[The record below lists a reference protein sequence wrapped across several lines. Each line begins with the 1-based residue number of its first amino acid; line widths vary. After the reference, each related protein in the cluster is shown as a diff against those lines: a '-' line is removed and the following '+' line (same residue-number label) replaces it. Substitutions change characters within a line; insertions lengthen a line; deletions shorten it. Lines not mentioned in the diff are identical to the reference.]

1 MYEYKGKDMDM
12 EIESAQFKRLKIK
25 KELTKKSQERFK
37 FLENP
42 VEYLKNLM
50 EKNIKKEYDEYLED
64 HPKKYWES
72 EKSYKERTSQKLLE
86 LNSNAGKTYTKKWY
100 ETEAKRWSQPQY
112 VYYNENKIEI
122 PNNFYLDYKTPDKAA
137 FIEYL
142 VAQDEEKH
150 IVTQEDREKARLLD
164 CNLDYNYLQTLLNKM
179 NANPD
184 IVISIK
190 TRDGALITIRKQE
203 KEELEDI
210 INKDIFVAPDI
221 VH

>member
-1 MYEYKGKDMDM
+1 MYDYENEDD
-12 EIESAQFKRLKIK
+12 QNLKV
-25 KELTKKSQERFK
+25 ELVKKSQERFK

-42 VEYLKNLM
+42 EEYLKDLM
-50 EKNIKKEYDEYLED
+50 EKNIKKEYDEYLKD

-72 EKSYKERTSQKLLE
+72 EKSYNKRTEQKLLY
-86 LNSNAGKTYTKKWY
+86 LNDTYNHTEEWY
-100 ETEAKRWSQPQY
+100 KDEANRYSQPQY

-142 VAQDEEKH
+142 IEQDAEKH

-179 NANPD
+179 NVNSD

-190 TRDGALITIRKQE
+190 TKDGALITIRKQE
-203 KEELEDI
+203 KEDLDNI
-210 INKDIFVAPDI
+210 INNNIFIAPDI

>member
-1 MYEYKGKDMDM
+1 MYDYENEDD
-12 EIESAQFKRLKIK
+12 QNLKV
-25 KELTKKSQERFK
+25 ELIKKSQERFK

-42 VEYLKNLM
+42 EEYLKKLM
-50 EKNIKKEYDEYLED
+50 EKNIEKEYKDYLKD
-64 HPKKYWES
+64 DPKKYWES
-72 EKSYKERTSQKLLE
+72 GKSYKERTECKLSY
-86 LNSNAGKTYTKKWY
+86 LNDTYTHTEEWY
-100 ETEAKRWSQPQY
+100 KDEANRYSQPQY

-142 VAQDEEKH
+142 VEQDAEKH

-179 NANPD
+179 NVNSD

-190 TRDGALITIRKQE
+190 TKDGAIITIRKQE
-203 KEELEDI
+203 KEDLDNI
-210 INKDIFVAPDI
+210 VNNNIFIAPDI

>member
-1 MYEYKGKDMDM
+1 MYDYENEDDQNYD
-12 EIESAQFKRLKIK
+12 QNLKV
-25 KELTKKSQERFK
+25 ELIKKSQERFK

-42 VEYLKNLM
+42 EEYLKKLM
-50 EKNIKKEYDEYLED
+50 EKNIEKEYKDYLKD
-64 HPKKYWES
+64 DPKKYWES
-72 EKSYKERTSQKLLE
+72 GKSYKERTECKLSY
-86 LNSNAGKTYTKKWY
+86 LNDTYTHTEEWY
-100 ETEAKRWSQPQY
+100 KDEANRYSQPQY

-142 VAQDEEKH
+142 VEQDAEKH
-150 IVTQEDREKARLLD
+150 VVTQEDREKARLLD

-179 NANPD
+179 NVNSD

-190 TRDGALITIRKQE
+190 TKDGAIITIRKQE
-203 KEELEDI
+203 KEDLDNI
-210 INKDIFVAPDI
+210 VNNNIFITPDI

>member
-1 MYEYKGKDMDM
+1 MYDYENEDD
-12 EIESAQFKRLKIK
+12 QNLKV
-25 KELTKKSQERFK
+25 ELIKKSQERFK

-42 VEYLKNLM
+42 EEYLKKLM
-50 EKNIKKEYDEYLED
+50 EKNIEKEYKDYLKD
-64 HPKKYWES
+64 DPKKYWES
-72 EKSYKERTSQKLLE
+72 GKSYKERTERKLSY
-86 LNSNAGKTYTKKWY
+86 LNDIYTHTEEWY
-100 ETEAKRWSQPQY
+100 KDEANRYSQPQY

-142 VAQDEEKH
+142 VEQDAEKH
-150 IVTQEDREKARLLD
+150 VVTQEDREKARLLD

-179 NANPD
+179 NINSD

-190 TRDGALITIRKQE
+190 TKDGAIITIRKQE
-203 KEELEDI
+203 KEDLDNI
-210 INKDIFVAPDI
+210 VNNNIFIAPDI

>member
-1 MYEYKGKDMDM
+1 MYDYENEDD
-12 EIESAQFKRLKIK
+12 QNLKV
-25 KELTKKSQERFK
+25 ELVKKSQERFK

-42 VEYLKNLM
+42 EEYLKDLM
-50 EKNIKKEYDEYLED
+50 EKNIKNEYKDYLKD

-72 EKSYKERTSQKLLE
+72 EKSYNKRTEQKLLY
-86 LNSNAGKTYTKKWY
+86 LNDTYNHTKEWY
-100 ETEAKRWSQPQY
+100 KDEANRYSQPQY

-142 VAQDEEKH
+142 IEQDAEKH

-179 NANPD
+179 NVNSD

-190 TRDGALITIRKQE
+190 TKDGALITIRKQE
-203 KEELEDI
+203 KEDLDNI
-210 INKDIFVAPDI
+210 INNNIFIAPDI

>member
-1 MYEYKGKDMDM
+1 MYDYENEDC
-12 EIESAQFKRLKIK
+12 QNLKV
-25 KELTKKSQERFK
+25 ELIKKSQERFK

-42 VEYLKNLM
+42 EEYLKKLM
-50 EKNIKKEYDEYLED
+50 EKNIEKEYKDYLKD

-72 EKSYKERTSQKLLE
+72 EKSYKERTEQKLLY
-86 LNSNAGKTYTKKWY
+86 LNKYAYNHTEEWY
-100 ETEAKRWSQPQY
+100 KDEAKTWSQPQY
-112 VYYNENKIEI
+112 VYYNENKIEV
-122 PNNFYLDYKTPDKAA
+122 PNNFYLDYKTPDKEA

-142 VAQDEEKH
+142 VEQDTEKH

-179 NANPD
+179 NASSD

-190 TRDGALITIRKQE
+190 TKDGAIITIRKQE
-203 KEELEDI
+203 KEDLDNI
-210 INKDIFVAPDI
+210 IDNNIFITPDI

>member
-1 MYEYKGKDMDM
+1 MYDYDYDYDYENEDD
-12 EIESAQFKRLKIK
+12 QNLLKV
-25 KELTKKSQERFK
+25 ELIKKSQERFK

-42 VEYLKNLM
+42 VEYLKNLI
-50 EKNIKKEYDEYLED
+50 EKYILRDYNDYLRD

-72 EKSYKERTSQKLLE
+72 GKSYKERTERKLSY
-86 LNSNAGKTYTKKWY
+86 LNDTYTHTEEWYKDEAKTY
-100 ETEAKRWSQPQY
+100 SQPQY

-142 VAQDEEKH
+142 VEQDAEKH

-190 TRDGALITIRKQE
+190 TKDGALITIRKQE
-203 KEELEDI
+203 KEDLDNI
-210 INKDIFVAPDI
+210 MNSDIFIAPDI

>member
-1 MYEYKGKDMDM
+1 MYDYENEDD
-12 EIESAQFKRLKIK
+12 QNLKV
-25 KELTKKSQERFK
+25 ELIKKSQERFK

-42 VEYLKNLM
+42 EEYLKKLM
-50 EKNIKKEYDEYLED
+50 EKNIEKEYKDYLKD
-64 HPKKYWES
+64 DPKKYWES
-72 EKSYKERTSQKLLE
+72 GKSYKERTECKLSY
-86 LNSNAGKTYTKKWY
+86 LNDTYTHTEEWY
-100 ETEAKRWSQPQY
+100 KDEANRYSQPQY

-142 VAQDEEKH
+142 VEQDAEKH
-150 IVTQEDREKARLLD
+150 VVTQEDREKARLLD

-179 NANPD
+179 NVNSD

-190 TRDGALITIRKQE
+190 TKDGAIITIRKQE
-203 KEELEDI
+203 KEDLDNI
-210 INKDIFVAPDI
+210 VNNNIFITPDI

>member
-1 MYEYKGKDMDM
+1 MHDDYENDVD
-12 EIESAQFKRLKIK
+12 QNLRV
-25 KELTKKSQERFK
+25 ELIKKSQERFK

-42 VEYLKNLM
+42 EEYLKNLL
-50 EKNIKKEYDEYLED
+50 EKNIEKEYDEYLEN
-64 HPKKYWES
+64 HPKKFYES
-72 EKSYKERTSQKLLE
+72 KKSYEERISQKHLE
-86 LNSNAGKTYTKKWY
+86 LTALTNKPFNKELYK
-100 ETEAKRWSQPQY
+100 TEAKRWSQPQY

-142 VAQDEEKH
+142 VKQDEEKH

-190 TRDGALITIRKQE
+190 TKDGALITIRKQE
-203 KEELEDI
+203 KEDLDNI
-210 INKDIFVAPDI
+210 VNNDIFITPDI

>member
-1 MYEYKGKDMDM
+1 MYDYENEDD
-12 EIESAQFKRLKIK
+12 QNLKV
-25 KELTKKSQERFK
+25 ELIKKSQERFK

-42 VEYLKNLM
+42 EEYLKDLM
-50 EKNIKKEYDEYLED
+50 EKNIEKEYKDYLKD
-64 HPKKYWES
+64 DPKKYWES
-72 EKSYKERTSQKLLE
+72 GKSYKERTERKLSY
-86 LNSNAGKTYTKKWY
+86 LNDTYTHTKEWY
-100 ETEAKRWSQPQY
+100 KDEANRYSQPQY

-142 VAQDEEKH
+142 VEQDAEKH
-150 IVTQEDREKARLLD
+150 VVTQEDREKARLLD

-179 NANPD
+179 NVNSD

-190 TRDGALITIRKQE
+190 TKDGAIITIRKQE
-203 KEELEDI
+203 KEDLDNI
-210 INKDIFVAPDI
+210 VNNNIFITPDI

>member
-1 MYEYKGKDMDM
+1 MYDYENEDD
-12 EIESAQFKRLKIK
+12 QNLKV
-25 KELTKKSQERFK
+25 ELIKKSQERFK

-42 VEYLKNLM
+42 EEYLKKLM
-50 EKNIKKEYDEYLED
+50 EKNIEKEYKDYLKD
-64 HPKKYWES
+64 DPKKYWES
-72 EKSYKERTSQKLLE
+72 GKSYKERTERKLSY
-86 LNSNAGKTYTKKWY
+86 LNDTYTHTEEWY
-100 ETEAKRWSQPQY
+100 KDEANRYSQPQY

-142 VAQDEEKH
+142 VEQDAEKH
-150 IVTQEDREKARLLD
+150 VVTQEDREKARLLD

-179 NANPD
+179 NVNSD

-190 TRDGALITIRKQE
+190 TKDGAIITIRKQE
-203 KEELEDI
+203 KEDLDNI
-210 INKDIFVAPDI
+210 VNNNIFITPDI

>member
-1 MYEYKGKDMDM
+1 MYDYENEDD
-12 EIESAQFKRLKIK
+12 QNLKV
-25 KELTKKSQERFK
+25 ELIKKSQERFK

-42 VEYLKNLM
+42 EEYLKKLM
-50 EKNIKKEYDEYLED
+50 EKNIEKEYKDYLKD
-64 HPKKYWES
+64 DPKKYWES
-72 EKSYKERTSQKLLE
+72 GKSYKERTECKLSY
-86 LNSNAGKTYTKKWY
+86 LNDTYTHTEEWY
-100 ETEAKRWSQPQY
+100 KDEANRYSQPQY

-142 VAQDEEKH
+142 VEQDAEKH

-179 NANPD
+179 NVNSD

-190 TRDGALITIRKQE
+190 TKDGAIITIRKQE
-203 KEELEDI
+203 KEDLDNI
-210 INKDIFVAPDI
+210 VNNNIFITPDI

>member
-1 MYEYKGKDMDM
+1 MYDYENEDG
-12 EIESAQFKRLKIK
+12 QNLKV
-25 KELTKKSQERFK
+25 ELIKKSQERFK

-42 VEYLKNLM
+42 EEYLKDLM
-50 EKNIKKEYDEYLED
+50 KKNIEKEYKDYLKD
-64 HPKKYWES
+64 DPKKYWES
-72 EKSYKERTSQKLLE
+72 GKSYKERTERKLSY
-86 LNSNAGKTYTKKWY
+86 LNDTYTHTEEWY
-100 ETEAKRWSQPQY
+100 KDEANRYSQPQY

-142 VAQDEEKH
+142 VEQDAEKH
-150 IVTQEDREKARLLD
+150 VVTQEDREKARLLD

-179 NANPD
+179 NVNSD

-190 TRDGALITIRKQE
+190 TKDGAIITIRKQE
-203 KEELEDI
+203 KEDLDNI
-210 INKDIFVAPDI
+210 VNNNIFITPDI

>member
-1 MYEYKGKDMDM
+1 MYDYENEDG
-12 EIESAQFKRLKIK
+12 QNLKV
-25 KELTKKSQERFK
+25 ELIKKSQERFK

-42 VEYLKNLM
+42 EEYLKDLM
-50 EKNIKKEYDEYLED
+50 EKNIEKEYKDYLKD

-72 EKSYKERTSQKLLE
+72 GKSYKERTECKLSY
-86 LNSNAGKTYTKKWY
+86 LNDTYTHTEEWY
-100 ETEAKRWSQPQY
+100 KDEANRYSQPQY

-142 VAQDEEKH
+142 VEQDAEKH
-150 IVTQEDREKARLLD
+150 VVTQEDREKARLLD

-179 NANPD
+179 NVNSD

-190 TRDGALITIRKQE
+190 TKDGAIITIRKQE
-203 KEELEDI
+203 KEDLDNI
-210 INKDIFVAPDI
+210 VNNNIFIAPDI

>member
-1 MYEYKGKDMDM
+1 MYDYENEDD
-12 EIESAQFKRLKIK
+12 QNLKV
-25 KELTKKSQERFK
+25 ELIKKSQERFK

-42 VEYLKNLM
+42 EEYLKDLM
-50 EKNIKKEYDEYLED
+50 EKNIEKEYKDYLKD
-64 HPKKYWES
+64 DPKKYWES
-72 EKSYKERTSQKLLE
+72 GKSYKERTERKLSY
-86 LNSNAGKTYTKKWY
+86 LNDTYTHTEEWY
-100 ETEAKRWSQPQY
+100 KDEANRYSQPQY

-142 VAQDEEKH
+142 VEQDVEKH
-150 IVTQEDREKARLLD
+150 VVTQEDREKARLLD

-179 NANPD
+179 NVNSD

-190 TRDGALITIRKQE
+190 TKDGALITIRKQE
-203 KEELEDI
+203 KEDLDNI
-210 INKDIFVAPDI
+210 VNNNIFIAPDI

>member
-1 MYEYKGKDMDM
+1 MYDYENEDD
-12 EIESAQFKRLKIK
+12 QNLKV
-25 KELTKKSQERFK
+25 ELIKKSQERFK

-42 VEYLKNLM
+42 EEYLKKLM
-50 EKNIKKEYDEYLED
+50 EKNIEKEYKDYLKD
-64 HPKKYWES
+64 DPKKYWES
-72 EKSYKERTSQKLLE
+72 GKSYKERTERKLSY
-86 LNSNAGKTYTKKWY
+86 LNDTYTHTEEWY
-100 ETEAKRWSQPQY
+100 KDEANRYSQPQY

-142 VAQDEEKH
+142 VEQDAEKH
-150 IVTQEDREKARLLD
+150 VVTQEDREKARLLD

-179 NANPD
+179 NINSD

-190 TRDGALITIRKQE
+190 TKDGAIITIRKQE
-203 KEELEDI
+203 KEDLDNI
-210 INKDIFVAPDI
+210 VNNNIFITPDI

>member
-1 MYEYKGKDMDM
+1 MYDYENEDD
-12 EIESAQFKRLKIK
+12 QNLKV
-25 KELTKKSQERFK
+25 ELIKKSQERFK

-42 VEYLKNLM
+42 EEYLKDLM
-50 EKNIKKEYDEYLED
+50 EKNIENEYKDYLKD
-64 HPKKYWES
+64 DPKKYWES
-72 EKSYKERTSQKLLE
+72 GKSYKERTERKLSY
-86 LNSNAGKTYTKKWY
+86 LNDTYTHTEEWY
-100 ETEAKRWSQPQY
+100 KDEANRYSQPQY

-142 VAQDEEKH
+142 VEQDAEKH
-150 IVTQEDREKARLLD
+150 VVTQEDREKARLLD

-179 NANPD
+179 NVNSD

-190 TRDGALITIRKQE
+190 TKDGAIITIRKQE
-203 KEELEDI
+203 KEDLDNI
-210 INKDIFVAPDI
+210 VNNNIFIAPDI

>member
-1 MYEYKGKDMDM
+1 MYDYENEDD
-12 EIESAQFKRLKIK
+12 QNLKV
-25 KELTKKSQERFK
+25 ELVKKSQERFK

-42 VEYLKNLM
+42 EEYLKDLM
-50 EKNIKKEYDEYLED
+50 KKNIEKEYDEYLKD
-64 HPKKYWES
+64 HPKKYCES
-72 EKSYKERTSQKLLE
+72 EKSYNKRTEQKLLY
-86 LNSNAGKTYTKKWY
+86 LNDTYNHTKEWY
-100 ETEAKRWSQPQY
+100 KDEANRYSQPQY

-142 VAQDEEKH
+142 IEQDAEKH

-179 NANPD
+179 NVNSD

-190 TRDGALITIRKQE
+190 TKDGALITIRKQE
-203 KEELEDI
+203 KEDLDNI
-210 INKDIFVAPDI
+210 INNNIFIAPDI

>member
-1 MYEYKGKDMDM
+1 MYDYENKDD
-12 EIESAQFKRLKIK
+12 QNLKV
-25 KELTKKSQERFK
+25 ELVKKSQERFK

-42 VEYLKNLM
+42 EEYLKDLM
-50 EKNIKKEYDEYLED
+50 EKNIEKEYKDYLKD
-64 HPKKYWES
+64 DPKKYWES
-72 EKSYKERTSQKLLE
+72 GKSYKERTERKLSY
-86 LNSNAGKTYTKKWY
+86 LNDTYTHTEEWY
-100 ETEAKRWSQPQY
+100 KDEANRYSQPQY

-142 VAQDEEKH
+142 VEQDAEKH
-150 IVTQEDREKARLLD
+150 VVTQEDREKARLLD

-179 NANPD
+179 NINSD

-190 TRDGALITIRKQE
+190 TKDGAIITIRKQE
-203 KEELEDI
+203 KEDLDNI
-210 INKDIFVAPDI
+210 VNNNIFITPDV

>member
-1 MYEYKGKDMDM
+1 MYDYENEDD
-12 EIESAQFKRLKIK
+12 QNLKV
-25 KELTKKSQERFK
+25 ELIKKSQERFK

-42 VEYLKNLM
+42 EEYLKDLM
-50 EKNIKKEYDEYLED
+50 EKNIEKEYKDYLKD
-64 HPKKYWES
+64 DPKKYWES
-72 EKSYKERTSQKLLE
+72 GKSYKERTECKLSY
-86 LNSNAGKTYTKKWY
+86 LNDTYTHTEEWY
-100 ETEAKRWSQPQY
+100 KDEANRYSQPQY

-142 VAQDEEKH
+142 VEQDAEKH
-150 IVTQEDREKARLLD
+150 VVTQEDREKARLLD

-179 NANPD
+179 NVNSD

-190 TRDGALITIRKQE
+190 TKDGAIITIRKQE
-203 KEELEDI
+203 KEDLDNI
-210 INKDIFVAPDI
+210 VNNNIFITPDI

>member
-1 MYEYKGKDMDM
+1 MYDYENEDD
-12 EIESAQFKRLKIK
+12 QNLKV
-25 KELTKKSQERFK
+25 ELIKKSQERFK

-42 VEYLKNLM
+42 EEYLKDLM
-50 EKNIKKEYDEYLED
+50 EKNIEKEYKDYLKD
-64 HPKKYWES
+64 DPKKYWES
-72 EKSYKERTSQKLLE
+72 GKSYKERTECKLSY
-86 LNSNAGKTYTKKWY
+86 LNDTYTHTEEWY
-100 ETEAKRWSQPQY
+100 KDEANRYSQPQY

-142 VAQDEEKH
+142 VEQDAEKH
-150 IVTQEDREKARLLD
+150 VVTQEDREKARLLD

-179 NANPD
+179 NVNSD

-190 TRDGALITIRKQE
+190 TKDGAIITIRKQE
-203 KEELEDI
+203 KEDLDNI
-210 INKDIFVAPDI
+210 VNNNIFIAPDI

>member
-1 MYEYKGKDMDM
+1 MYDYENEDD
-12 EIESAQFKRLKIK
+12 QNLKV
-25 KELTKKSQERFK
+25 ELIKKSQERFK

-42 VEYLKNLM
+42 EEYLKDLM
-50 EKNIKKEYDEYLED
+50 EKNIEKEYKDYLKD
-64 HPKKYWES
+64 DPKKYWES
-72 EKSYKERTSQKLLE
+72 GKSYKERTERKLSY
-86 LNSNAGKTYTKKWY
+86 LNDTYTHTEEWY
-100 ETEAKRWSQPQY
+100 KDEANRYSQPQY

-142 VAQDEEKH
+142 VEQDAEKH
-150 IVTQEDREKARLLD
+150 VVTQEDREKARLLD

-179 NANPD
+179 NVNSD

-190 TRDGALITIRKQE
+190 TKDGAIITIRKQE
-203 KEELEDI
+203 KEDLDNI
-210 INKDIFVAPDI
+210 VNNNIFITPDI

>member
-1 MYEYKGKDMDM
+1 MYDYENEDDQNYD
-12 EIESAQFKRLKIK
+12 QNLKV
-25 KELTKKSQERFK
+25 ELVKKSQERFK

-42 VEYLKNLM
+42 EEYLKDLM
-50 EKNIKKEYDEYLED
+50 EKNIEKEYKDYLKD
-64 HPKKYWES
+64 NPKKYWES
-72 EKSYKERTSQKLLE
+72 GKSYKERTERKLSY
-86 LNSNAGKTYTKKWY
+86 LNDTYTHTEEWY
-100 ETEAKRWSQPQY
+100 KDEANRYSQPQY

-142 VAQDEEKH
+142 VEQDVEKH
-150 IVTQEDREKARLLD
+150 VVTQEDREKARLLD

-179 NANPD
+179 NVNSD

-190 TRDGALITIRKQE
+190 TKDGAIITIRKQE
-203 KEELEDI
+203 KEDLDNI
-210 INKDIFVAPDI
+210 VNNNIFIAPDI

>member
-1 MYEYKGKDMDM
+1 MYDYENEDD
-12 EIESAQFKRLKIK
+12 QNLKV
-25 KELTKKSQERFK
+25 ELIKKSQERFK

-42 VEYLKNLM
+42 EEYLKKLM
-50 EKNIKKEYDEYLED
+50 EKNIEKEYKDYLKD
-64 HPKKYWES
+64 NPKKYWES
-72 EKSYKERTSQKLLE
+72 GKSYKERTECKLSY
-86 LNSNAGKTYTKKWY
+86 LNDTYTHTEEWY
-100 ETEAKRWSQPQY
+100 KDEANRYSQPQY

-142 VAQDEEKH
+142 VEQDAEKH
-150 IVTQEDREKARLLD
+150 VVTQEDREKARLLD

-179 NANPD
+179 NINSD

-190 TRDGALITIRKQE
+190 TKDGAIITIRKQE
-203 KEELEDI
+203 KEDLDNI
-210 INKDIFVAPDI
+210 VNNNIFITPDV

>member
-1 MYEYKGKDMDM
+1 MYDYENEDD
-12 EIESAQFKRLKIK
+12 QNLKV
-25 KELTKKSQERFK
+25 ELIKKSQERFK

-42 VEYLKNLM
+42 EEYLKKLM
-50 EKNIKKEYDEYLED
+50 EKNIEKEYKDYLKD
-64 HPKKYWES
+64 DPKKYWES
-72 EKSYKERTSQKLLE
+72 GKSYKERTEHKLSY
-86 LNSNAGKTYTKKWY
+86 LNDTYTHTEEWY
-100 ETEAKRWSQPQY
+100 KDEANRYSQPQY

-142 VAQDEEKH
+142 VEQDAEKH
-150 IVTQEDREKARLLD
+150 VVTQEDREKARLLD

-179 NANPD
+179 NVNSD

-190 TRDGALITIRKQE
+190 TKDGAIITIRKQE
-203 KEELEDI
+203 KEDLDNI
-210 INKDIFVAPDI
+210 VNNNIFIAPDI

>member
-1 MYEYKGKDMDM
+1 MYDYENEDDQ
-12 EIESAQFKRLKIK
+12 SLKV
-25 KELTKKSQERFK
+25 ELVKKSQERFK

-42 VEYLKNLM
+42 EEYLKDLM
-50 EKNIKKEYDEYLED
+50 EKNIKNEYKDYLKD

-72 EKSYKERTSQKLLE
+72 EKSYNKRTEQKLLY
-86 LNSNAGKTYTKKWY
+86 LNDTYNHTKEWY
-100 ETEAKRWSQPQY
+100 KDEANRYSQPQY

-142 VAQDEEKH
+142 IEQDAEKH

-179 NANPD
+179 NVNSD

-190 TRDGALITIRKQE
+190 TKDGALITIRKQE
-203 KEELEDI
+203 KEDLDNI
-210 INKDIFVAPDI
+210 INNNIFIAPDI

>member
-1 MYEYKGKDMDM
+1 MYDYENEDG
-12 EIESAQFKRLKIK
+12 QNLKV
-25 KELTKKSQERFK
+25 ELIKKSQERFK

-42 VEYLKNLM
+42 EEYLKDLM
-50 EKNIKKEYDEYLED
+50 EKNIEKEYKDYLKD
-64 HPKKYWES
+64 DPKKYWES
-72 EKSYKERTSQKLLE
+72 GKSYKERTECKLSY
-86 LNSNAGKTYTKKWY
+86 LNDTYTHTEEWY
-100 ETEAKRWSQPQY
+100 KDEANRYSQPQY

-142 VAQDEEKH
+142 VEQDAEKH
-150 IVTQEDREKARLLD
+150 VVTQEDREKARLLD

-179 NANPD
+179 NVNSD

-190 TRDGALITIRKQE
+190 TKDGAIITIRKQE
-203 KEELEDI
+203 KEDLDNI
-210 INKDIFVAPDI
+210 VNNNIFIAPDI

>member
-1 MYEYKGKDMDM
+1 MYDYENEDD
-12 EIESAQFKRLKIK
+12 QNLKV
-25 KELTKKSQERFK
+25 ELIKKSQERFK

-42 VEYLKNLM
+42 EEYLKKLM
-50 EKNIKKEYDEYLED
+50 EKNIEKEYKDYLKD
-64 HPKKYWES
+64 DPKKYWES
-72 EKSYKERTSQKLLE
+72 GKSYKERTERKLSY
-86 LNSNAGKTYTKKWY
+86 LNDTYTHTEEWY
-100 ETEAKRWSQPQY
+100 KDEANRYSQPQY

-142 VAQDEEKH
+142 VEQDAEKH
-150 IVTQEDREKARLLD
+150 VVTQEDREKARLLD

-179 NANPD
+179 NVNSD

-190 TRDGALITIRKQE
+190 TKDGAIITIRKQE
-203 KEELEDI
+203 KEDLDNI
-210 INKDIFVAPDI
+210 VNNNIFIAPDI

>member
-1 MYEYKGKDMDM
+1 MYDYEKEDDT
-12 EIESAQFKRLKIK
+12 QNLKV
-25 KELTKKSQERFK
+25 ELVKKSQERFK

-42 VEYLKNLM
+42 EEYLKKLM
-50 EKNIKKEYDEYLED
+50 EKNIENDYKDYLED

-72 EKSYKERTSQKLLE
+72 EKSYKERTEQKLLF
-86 LNSNAGKTYTKKWY
+86 LKKYVYSHTEEWY
-100 ETEAKRWSQPQY
+100 KDEAKTWSQPQY
-112 VYYNENKIEI
+112 VYYNENKIEV

-142 VAQDEEKH
+142 VEQDEEKH

-179 NANPD
+179 NISSD

-190 TRDGALITIRKQE
+190 TKDGAIITIRKQE
-203 KEELEDI
+203 KEDLDNI
-210 INKDIFVAPDI
+210 IDNNIFITPDI

>member
-1 MYEYKGKDMDM
+1 MYDYENEDD
-12 EIESAQFKRLKIK
+12 QNLKV
-25 KELTKKSQERFK
+25 ELIKKSQERFK

-42 VEYLKNLM
+42 EEYLKKLM
-50 EKNIKKEYDEYLED
+50 EKNIEKEYKDYLKD
-64 HPKKYWES
+64 DPKKYWES
-72 EKSYKERTSQKLLE
+72 GKSYKERTECKLSY
-86 LNSNAGKTYTKKWY
+86 LNDTYTHTEEWY
-100 ETEAKRWSQPQY
+100 KDEANRYSQPQY

-142 VAQDEEKH
+142 IEQDAEKH

-179 NANPD
+179 NVNSD

-190 TRDGALITIRKQE
+190 TKDGAIITIRKQE
-203 KEELEDI
+203 KEDLDNI
-210 INKDIFVAPDI
+210 VNNNIFITPDI

>member
-1 MYEYKGKDMDM
+1 MYDYENEDD
-12 EIESAQFKRLKIK
+12 QNLKV
-25 KELTKKSQERFK
+25 ELIKKSQERFK

-42 VEYLKNLM
+42 EEYLKKLM
-50 EKNIKKEYDEYLED
+50 EKNIEKEYKDYLKD
-64 HPKKYWES
+64 DPKKYWES
-72 EKSYKERTSQKLLE
+72 GKSYKERTECKLSY
-86 LNSNAGKTYTKKWY
+86 LNDTYTHTEEWY
-100 ETEAKRWSQPQY
+100 KDEANRYSQPQY

-142 VAQDEEKH
+142 VEQDAEKH
-150 IVTQEDREKARLLD
+150 VVTQEDREKARLLD

-179 NANPD
+179 NINSD

-190 TRDGALITIRKQE
+190 TKDGAIITIRKQE
-203 KEELEDI
+203 KEDLDNI
-210 INKDIFVAPDI
+210 VNNNIFIAPDI

>member
-1 MYEYKGKDMDM
+1 MYDYENEDD
-12 EIESAQFKRLKIK
+12 QNLKV
-25 KELTKKSQERFK
+25 ELVKKSQERFK

-42 VEYLKNLM
+42 EEYLKDLM
-50 EKNIKKEYDEYLED
+50 EKNIEKEYKDYLKD
-64 HPKKYWES
+64 DPKKYWES
-72 EKSYKERTSQKLLE
+72 GKSYKERTERKLSY
-86 LNSNAGKTYTKKWY
+86 LNDTYTHTEEWY
-100 ETEAKRWSQPQY
+100 KDEANRYSQPQY

-142 VAQDEEKH
+142 VEQDAEKH
-150 IVTQEDREKARLLD
+150 VVTQEDREKARLLD

-179 NANPD
+179 NINSD

-190 TRDGALITIRKQE
+190 TKDGAIITIRKQE
-203 KEELEDI
+203 KEDLDNI
-210 INKDIFVAPDI
+210 VNNNIFITPDI

>member
-1 MYEYKGKDMDM
+1 MYDYENEDD
-12 EIESAQFKRLKIK
+12 QNLKV
-25 KELTKKSQERFK
+25 ELIKKSQERFK

-42 VEYLKNLM
+42 EEYLKKLM
-50 EKNIKKEYDEYLED
+50 EKNIEKEYKDYLKD
-64 HPKKYWES
+64 DPKKYWES
-72 EKSYKERTSQKLLE
+72 GKSYKERTECKLSY
-86 LNSNAGKTYTKKWY
+86 LNDTYTHTEEWY
-100 ETEAKRWSQPQY
+100 KDEANRYSQPQY

-142 VAQDEEKH
+142 VEQDAEKH
-150 IVTQEDREKARLLD
+150 VVTQEDREKARLLD

-179 NANPD
+179 NVNSD

-190 TRDGALITIRKQE
+190 TKDGAIITIRKQE
-203 KEELEDI
+203 KEDLDNI
-210 INKDIFVAPDI
+210 VDNNIFITPDI

>member
-1 MYEYKGKDMDM
+1 MYDYENEDD
-12 EIESAQFKRLKIK
+12 QNLKV
-25 KELTKKSQERFK
+25 ELIKKSQERFK

-42 VEYLKNLM
+42 EEYLKKLM
-50 EKNIKKEYDEYLED
+50 EKNIEKEYKDYLKD
-64 HPKKYWES
+64 DPKKYWES
-72 EKSYKERTSQKLLE
+72 GKSYKERTERKLSY
-86 LNSNAGKTYTKKWY
+86 LNDTYTHTEEWY
-100 ETEAKRWSQPQY
+100 KDEANRYSQPQY

-142 VAQDEEKH
+142 IEQDAEKH

-179 NANPD
+179 NVNSD

-190 TRDGALITIRKQE
+190 TKDGAIITIRKQE
-203 KEELEDI
+203 KEDLDNI
-210 INKDIFVAPDI
+210 VNNNIFIAPDI

>member
-1 MYEYKGKDMDM
+1 MYDYENKDD
-12 EIESAQFKRLKIK
+12 QNLKV
-25 KELTKKSQERFK
+25 ELVKKSQERFK

-42 VEYLKNLM
+42 EEYLKDLM
-50 EKNIKKEYDEYLED
+50 EKNIEKEYKDYLKD
-64 HPKKYWES
+64 DPKKYWES
-72 EKSYKERTSQKLLE
+72 GKSYKERTERKLSY
-86 LNSNAGKTYTKKWY
+86 LNDTYTHTEEWY
-100 ETEAKRWSQPQY
+100 KDETNRYSQPQY

-142 VAQDEEKH
+142 VEQDAEKH
-150 IVTQEDREKARLLD
+150 VVTQEDREKARLLD

-179 NANPD
+179 NVNSD

-190 TRDGALITIRKQE
+190 TKDGAIITIRKQE
-203 KEELEDI
+203 KEDLDNI
-210 INKDIFVAPDI
+210 VNNNIFITPDI